1 MRRRRRPVDLPGG
14 VRHGRGRGGRRRAAA
29 VVAEHSGLAE
39 IAVGVASEYPPELSY
54 LPAFPNGDADALR
67 ERLRELFALAPEERR
82 ALGAAARRAVER
94 KWSWSRVADRL
105 LEPLSD

>member
-1 MRRRRRPVDLPGG
+1 MRRRRRPVDLPEAFGI
-14 VRHGRGRGGRRRAAA
+14 VAAEAAA
-29 VVAEHSGLAE
+29 AGLPPVVAEHSGLAE

-54 LPAFPNGDADALR
+54 LTAFPNGDADALR
-67 ERLRELFALAPEERR
+67 ERLRALFALAPQERQ

-94 KWSWSRVADRL
+94 KWSWPRVADRL